1 MECRKPSKWRVTAN
15 PVGGKMWYAVYRI
28 RDIDEV
34 DHSGN
39 RQYRGGYIDD
49 KSKAEAYARQLNE
62 EGTDGQQH

>member
-1 MECRKPSKWRVTAN
+1 MECRKPSEWRVAAN

-62 EGTDGQQH
+62 EGKNR